1 MIGLVGVAAQ
11 LGTMFLL
18 SWSGVSARLGWGILL
33 LGAIPMIL
41 ALVFGAWTLRRL
53 NRQRIGAVAA
63 LLGGMGFRVTMTP
76 GQAEQNEFGA
86 PISHLLPALGLRTG
100 ATGIQWFGIRGEG
113 PTALRLFEH
122 EFNTGS
128 GKSTQT
134 HYNTIVAWP
143 AGHAE
148 LGDPKLAM
156 SPWFALARM
165 SWLMRRTM
173 RNQELKEDSF
183 ADLAKDWCLWGDAN
197 TGARF
202 LTASVRTHLRQSP
215 RGEAWYVGA
224 GWVCCAFNGTL
235 TAENLERFLA
245 HTRDLLALGRR

>member
-1 MIGLVGVAAQ
+1 MIGLLGVAAQ

-18 SWSGVSARLGWGILL
+18 SWSGVSERLGWGILL

-41 ALVFGAWTLRRL
+41 ALIFGAWMLRRL
-53 NRQRIGAVAA
+53 NRQRVGVVAT
-63 LLGGMGFRVTMTP
+63 LLGGMGFRLTVNP
-76 GQAEQNEFGA
+76 GSVEQNEFGA

-100 ATGIQWFGIRGEG
+100 TAGIQWFGIRGQG

-122 EFNTGS
+122 EFVVGS
-128 GKSTQT
+128 GKSTQV
-134 HYNTIVAWP
+134 HHNTVVAWP

-148 LGDPKLAM
+148 LGDPTLAM

-173 RNQELKEDSF
+173 RDQELKDAEF
-183 ADLAKDWCLWGDAN
+183 ADLAKDWCVWGDAG

-202 LTASVRTHLRQSP
+202 LTPAVRTQLQESP

-235 TAENLERFLA
+235 TAKNLERFLA
-245 HTRDLLALGRR
+245 HTRDLVALGRR